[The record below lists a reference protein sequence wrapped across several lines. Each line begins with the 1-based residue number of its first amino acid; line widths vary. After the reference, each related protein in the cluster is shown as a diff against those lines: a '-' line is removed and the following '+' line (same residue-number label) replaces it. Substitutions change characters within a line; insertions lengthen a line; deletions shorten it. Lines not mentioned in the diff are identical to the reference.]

1 MSQEKEI
8 LSIFSNPKL
17 KFLNIEEIKET
28 VIESFKIIKETEP
41 NLNFQDTIKALIDL
55 LDFGNIVID
64 SNFIKKT
71 LTDHYYEMD

>member
-71 LTDHYYEMD
+71 LTDHYYEID

>member
-1 MSQEKEI
+1 MSQEKKI

-17 KFLNIEEIKET
+17 KFLNMGEIKEI

-64 SNFIKKT
+64 SNFVKKT
-71 LTDHYYEMD
+71 LTDYYYEMD